1 MSASNNAV
9 LPLEKLA
16 SIADR
21 LRNEHRRIVFTNGCF
36 DILHVGHLR
45 YLEEA
50 ARQGDIL
57 VVGVNSDRSV
67 KSLEKGDER
76 PIVPQDER
84 AELVAALKPV
94 DYVVVFDE
102 PDPLKTILAVRPDVL
117 VKGAD
122 WEEED
127 IIGAKEVKSWGGT
140 VFRARLVDNRSTT
153 DIIERIRAL
162 PA

>member
-1 MSASNNAV
+1 MSTSNDRV
-9 LPLEKLA
+9 LSLKKLA
-16 SIADR
+16 SVADE
-21 LRNEHRRIVFTNGCF
+21 LRKENRRIVFTNGCF

-45 YLEEA
+45 YLDEA

-57 VVGVNSDRSV
+57 VVGINSDNSV

-76 PIVPQDER
+76 PIVPQNER

-94 DYVVVFDE
+94 DYVVIFDE
-102 PDPLKTILAVRPDVL
+102 PDPLETILVVRPDVL

-127 IIGAKEVKSWGGT
+127 IIGAKEVKSWGGI
-140 VFRARLVDNRSTT
+140 VFRALLVQNRSTT
-153 DIIERIRAL
+153 DIIEKIRGL
-162 PA
+162 KK

>member
-1 MSASNNAV
+1 MGAFNDRV
-9 LPLEKLA
+9 LPLERLA
-16 SIADR
+16 SVADE
-21 LRNEHRRIVFTNGCF
+21 LRKENRRIVFTNGCF

-57 VVGVNSDRSV
+57 VVGVNSDGSVRS
-67 KSLEKGDER
+67 LGKGDGR

-84 AELVAALKPV
+84 AELVAALEPV
-94 DYVVVFDE
+94 DYVVIFDE
-102 PDPLKTILAVRPDVL
+102 PDPLETILAVRPDVL

-127 IIGAKEVKSWGGT
+127 IIGAKEVKSWGGR
-140 VFRARLVDNRSTT
+140 VFRARLVDDRSTT
-153 DIIERIRAL
+153 DIIERIRGL
-162 PA
+162 KT